1 MATANVEGKCEK
13 LKTGCLAFEFS
24 LFPMI
29 SSPSLKVVM
38 GIVGH
43 ENDPTSIRGI
53 AALVASLS
61 TSALLAGVPPPPVS
75 TLEISRG
82 TNAGSTSVKV
92 LDSYDQVWIL
102 QSSSDLK
109 TWTDVETLKIHN
121 GNFARRFVAD
131 PTRPKLFFRTRL
143 RP

>member
-1 MATANVEGKCEK
+1 MN
-13 LKTGCLAFEFS
+13 
-24 LFPMI
+24 
-29 SSPSLKVVM
+29 
-38 GIVGH
+38 
-43 ENDPTSIRGI
+43 PTSIRGI
-53 AALVASLS
+53 AALVGILS
-61 TSALLAGVPPPPVS
+61 TSAAFAGVAPPPSS

-121 GNFARRFVAD
+121 GNFARGFVAD
-131 PTRPKLFFRTRL
+131 PTRPKLFFRTVYDPAQKIASTVESAL
-143 RP
+143 HLPGTSFNYAAPVLPASLS